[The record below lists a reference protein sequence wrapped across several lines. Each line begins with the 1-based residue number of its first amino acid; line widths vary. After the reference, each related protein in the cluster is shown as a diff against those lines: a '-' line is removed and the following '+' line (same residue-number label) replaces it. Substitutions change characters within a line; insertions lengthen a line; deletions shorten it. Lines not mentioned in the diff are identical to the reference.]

1 MFTHFII
8 FLYAH
13 FVSYRTEVRAYL
25 LKPLLD
31 KGGIELTEIQPAD
44 LAATD
49 LDVRLTL
56 VGAEEGGEDDYWVG
70 GGDGGDSDSE
80 VPNT

>member
-1 MFTHFII
+1 M
-8 FLYAH
+8 
-13 FVSYRTEVRAYL
+13 RAYL

-31 KGGIELTEIQPAD
+31 KGSIELTEIQPAD

-56 VGAEEGGEDDYWVG
+56 VGNTGDDDYWVG
-70 GGDGGDSDSE
+70 DGDYDSAGTEEGDSPCE
-80 VPNT
+80 E